1 MSETTKAG
9 VTAPATS
16 SAAGNGHQI
25 EVVRAEGGKVVVRVS
40 GAWHLHRGMPLA
52 SSLRSALTA
61 GAPPSQ
67 VSVDATRATEWDS
80 SLVSFIVGLDAICQA
95 RNIPFDREGLPPG
108 LSRLIELAEIV
119 PERKEASLPDTRSP
133 FVTRVGAA
141 IISYFRASGSFI
153 EFIGMVTLA
162 LVSFARGRS
171 RYRRSD
177 LMEVIQACGANALGI
192 VSLISYL
199 VGVILAYMGA
209 VQLQQFGAAIYVADL
224 VGIGMVRE
232 MGAMMTAIIMAGR
245 TGAAF
250 AAQLGSMKVTQ
261 EIDALS
267 TMGISPMEFL
277 VLPRMIALIL
287 MMPLLCLYS
296 DFVGILGGATVGV
309 SVLGLSLTGYWHQSV
324 QAITMTALVGG
335 LVKSAVYGVLIALAG
350 CYQGFECGSS
360 SSAVGEAATAAVVN
374 AIVMIVVACGMFAV
388 LFHILDI

>member
-1 MSETTKAG
+1 MSESGNLQPA
-9 VTAPATS
+9 APAAGDT
-16 SAAGNGHQI
+16 AANRHQV
-25 EVVRAEGGKVVVRVS
+25 EVVRGEGGKVVVRVS
-40 GAWHLHRGMPLA
+40 GAWHLRHGMPLA
-52 SSLRSALTA
+52 ASIESALTA
-61 GAPPSQ
+61 GARPPQ
-67 VSVDATRATEWDS
+67 VAVDATGVTGWDS
-80 SLVSFIVGLDAICQA
+80 SLVSFIVGLAEICHTRQ
-95 RNIPFDREGLPPG
+95 IPLNREGLPPG
-108 LSRLIELAEIV
+108 IDRLIELAETV
-119 PERKEASLPDTRSP
+119 PENKDAGLSDRPRP
-133 FVTRVGAA
+133 FVVKVGSSFLA
-141 IISYFRASGSFI
+141 YFDSVGKFVD
-153 EFIGMVTLA
+153 FVGMVTLA
-162 LVSFARGRS
+162 LVSFVRGRA

-177 LMEVIQACGANALGI
+177 LVEVIQACGANALGI

-277 VLPRMIALIL
+277 VVPRMIALIL

-309 SVLGLSLTGYWHQSV
+309 GVLGLSLTAYWHQSMHAV
-324 QAITMTALVGG
+324 TMTALVGG
-335 LVKSAVYGVLIALAG
+335 LVKSVVYGVLIALAG
-350 CYQGFECGSS
+350 CYQGFECGKS
-360 SSAVGEAATAAVVN
+360 SSAVGEAATSAVVS

-388 LFHILDI
+388 LFNILNI

>member
-1 MSETTKAG
+1 MSETGNA
-9 VTAPATS
+9 TAVASSVGGATNN
-16 SAAGNGHQI
+16 AHQ
-25 EVVRAEGGKVVVRVS
+25 VDFVRGEGGAVVVRVS
-40 GAWHLHRGMPLA
+40 GAWHLHHGMPLA
-52 SSLRSALTA
+52 ASIEPMLSS
-61 GAPPSQ
+61 GARPRQ
-67 VSVDATRATEWDS
+67 VSVDATGIKAWDS
-80 SLVSFIVGLDAICQA
+80 SLVSFIVGLDSICQK
-95 RNIPFDREGLPPG
+95 RGIPFDRDGLPPG
-108 LSRLIELAEIV
+108 LSRLIELAETV
-119 PERKEASLPDTRSP
+119 PENKDAGTKVTEVP
-133 FVTRVGAA
+133 FVVTLGSGLMEQLGAA
-141 IISYFRASGSFI
+141 GKFI
-153 EFIGMVTLA
+153 EFVGMVTLA
-162 LVSFARGRS
+162 LATFARGRS

-177 LMEVIQACGANALGI
+177 LMEVVQACGASALGI

-267 TMGISPMEFL
+267 TMGISPIEFL
-277 VLPRMIALIL
+277 VVPRMIALIL

-309 SVLGLSLTGYWHQSV
+309 TVLGLSLTAYWHQTMH
-324 QAITMTALVGG
+324 AITMTALVGG
-335 LVKSAVYGVLIALAG
+335 LVKSVVYGVLIALAG
-350 CYQGFECGSS
+350 CYQGFQSGNS
-360 SSAVGEAATAAVVN
+360 SSAVGEAATSAVVS

-388 LFHILDI
+388 LFNILGI

>member
-1 MSETTKAG
+1 MSKTGRAHA
-9 VTAPATS
+9 TAAS
-16 SAAGNGHQI
+16 ND
-25 EVVRAEGGKVVVRVS
+25 EYRVDFVRGESGKVVVRVA
-40 GAWHLHRGMPLA
+40 GRWHLRHGMPLA
-52 SSLRSALTA
+52 ASIEPMLAA
-61 GAPPSQ
+61 GPHPRQ
-67 VSVDATRATEWDS
+67 VAIDASGVTGWDS
-80 SLVSFIVGLDAICQA
+80 SLVSFIVGLNAICHT
-95 RNIPFDREGLPPG
+95 RGITFDGSGLPPG
-108 LSRLIELAEIV
+108 LSRLIDLAETV
-119 PERKEASLPDTRSP
+119 PENKEAGLANGREP
-133 FVTRVGAA
+133 FVARLGSALLAHFASAA
-141 IISYFRASGSFI
+141 KFV
-153 EFIGMVTLA
+153 EFVGMVTIA
-162 LVSFARGRS
+162 LVSFVRGRS

-177 LMEVIQACGANALGI
+177 LMEVVQACGASALGI

-267 TMGISPMEFL
+267 TMGVSPMEFL
-277 VLPRMIALIL
+277 VVPRMIALIL

-296 DFVGILGGATVGV
+296 DFVGILGGATVAV
-309 SVLGLSLTGYWHQSV
+309 SVLGVSMTAYWHQTLYV
-324 QAITMTALVGG
+324 ITMTALVGG
-335 LVKSAVYGVLIALAG
+335 LVKGVVYGILIALAG

-360 SSAVGEAATAAVVN
+360 SSAVGEAATAAVVS

-388 LFHILDI
+388 LFNILNI

>member
-1 MSETTKAG
+1 MSETGNAHASVPSTNAG
-9 VTAPATS
+9 IRSDDRVDFIR
-16 SAAGNGHQI
+16 G
-25 EVVRAEGGKVVVRVS
+25 EGGTVVVRVS
-40 GAWHLHRGMPLA
+40 GLWHMRHGMPLA
-52 SSLRSALTA
+52 ASVEPVLTT
-61 GAPPSQ
+61 GATPRR
-67 VSVDATRATEWDS
+67 VAIDATGVTGWDS
-80 SLVSFIVGLDAICQA
+80 SLVNFIVGLSAICGSHDIA
-95 RNIPFDREGLPPG
+95 FDSSGLPPG
-108 LSRLIELAEIV
+108 LSRLIELAETV
-119 PERKEASLPDTRSP
+119 PENKGASAADARGS
-133 FVTRVGAA
+133 FVVRVGSA
-141 IISYFRASGSFI
+141 
-153 EFIGMVTLA
+153 FIGYIDSAAKFVDFVGMVALA
-162 LVSFARGRS
+162 LVTFLRGRS

-177 LMEVIQACGANALGI
+177 LIEVIQACGASALGI

-209 VQLQQFGAAIYVADL
+209 VELQQFGASIYVADL

-277 VLPRMIALIL
+277 VVPRIIALVL

-309 SVLGLSLTGYWHQSV
+309 SVLGLSASAYWHQSLY
-324 QAITMTALVGG
+324 AITMTPLVGG
-335 LVKSAVYGVLIALAG
+335 LIKSVVYGVLIALAG
-350 CYQGFECGSS
+350 CYQGFECGNS
-360 SSAVGEAATAAVVN
+360 SSAVGEAATSAVVS

-388 LFHILDI
+388 LFNILGI

>member
-1 MSETTKAG
+1 MSETVNPPAA
-9 VTAPATS
+9 APS
-16 SAAGNGHQI
+16 IGSAAGNGRQVD
-25 EVVRAEGGKVVVRVS
+25 VVRAEGGKVVVRVS
-40 GAWHLHRGMPLA
+40 GAWHLRRGMPLA
-52 SSLRSALTA
+52 ASVESALTA
-61 GAPPSQ
+61 GARPPQ
-67 VSVDATRATEWDS
+67 VSVDATGVTEWDS
-80 SLVSFIVGLDAICQA
+80 SLVSFIVGIDAICQA
-95 RNIPFDREGLPPG
+95 RKFPFSREGLPPG
-108 LSRLIELAEIV
+108 LDRLIKLAEAV
-119 PERKEASLPDTRSP
+119 PENKEAILEDVGGP

-141 IISYFRASGSFI
+141 IIAYLSASGKFV
-153 EFIGMVTLA
+153 EFIGMVALA
-162 LVSFARGRS
+162 LASFVRGRS

-177 LMEVIQACGANALGI
+177 LMDVIQACGANALGI

-250 AAQLGSMKVTQ
+250 AAELGSMKVTQ

-296 DFVGILGGATVGV
+296 DIVGILGGATVGV
-309 SVLGLSLTGYWHQSV
+309 GVLGLSLTAYWHQTV
-324 QAITMTALVGG
+324 QAVTMTALVGG

-350 CYQGFECGSS
+350 CYEGFECGSS
-360 SSAVGEAATAAVVN
+360 SSAVGEAATAAVVS
-374 AIVMIVVACGMFAV
+374 AMVMIVVACGIFAV
-388 LFHILDI
+388 LFHILGI